1 MRNINDTYT
10 LNNGLEIP
18 CVGFGTFKST
28 DNGSADA
35 IKMAIQAGYKYL
47 DTASFYHNEKFVAQ
61 AVKDSGIKREELFL
75 VTKAW
80 KTQMG
85 YKEVQ
90 RAFEESLKKLE
101 TDYVDLYLIHW
112 PVPEVGYQGWKQL
125 DIDTWKALEELYAE
139 GKVKGIG
146 VSNFLPHHLENL
158 LQHTDVKPVVN
169 QIEFHPG
176 YTQEV
181 TVEYC
186 QQNDILV
193 QAWSPLGRTR
203 VLNAPFLVELAEKYD
218 VSTARLCIRYAIQR
232 GVLPIPKASSME
244 RIKENQKVFD
254 FEISKEDMHRI
265 STLPQMGW
273 SGLHPDFEREG

>member
-1 MRNINDTYT
+1 MRTLHDTYT
-10 LNNGLEIP
+10 LNNGLQIP

-35 IKMAIQAGYKYL
+35 IKMAIEAGYRYL
-47 DTASFYHNEKFVAQ
+47 DTASFYHNEEFVAQ
-61 AVKDSGIKREELFL
+61 AIKESGMKREELFL

-85 YKEVQ
+85 YKAVRE
-90 RAFEESLKKLE
+90 AFQESLQKLD

-112 PVPEVGYQGWKQL
+112 PVPEAGYEQWKQL

-139 GKVKGIG
+139 GKMKGIG

-158 LQHTDVKPVVN
+158 MKSADVKPLVN

-176 YTQEV
+176 YTQEA
-181 TVEYC
+181 TVRYC
-186 QQNDILV
+186 QEHDILV

-203 VLNAPFLVELAEKYD
+203 VLNYPMLVEMAEKYG

-232 GVLPIPKASSME
+232 GVVPIPKASSME
-244 RIKENQKVFD
+244 RIKDNQNVFD
-254 FEISKEDMHRI
+254 FEISKEDMYRI
-265 STLPQMGW
+265 SSLPQTGW
-273 SGLHPDFEREG
+273 SGLHPDYESAG

>member
-61 AVKDSGIKREELFL
+61 AVKDSGIKREELYL

-176 YTQEV
+176 YTQEA

-254 FEISKEDMHRI
+254 FEISKEDMYRI

>member
-1 MRNINDTYT
+1 MRTINDTYT
-10 LNNGLEIP
+10 LNNGLQIP

-35 IKMAIQAGYKYL
+35 IKMAIEAGYRYL
-47 DTASFYHNEKFVAQ
+47 DTASFYHNEEFVAQ
-61 AVKDSGIKREELFL
+61 AIKESGMKREELFL

-85 YKEVQ
+85 YKAVRE
-90 RAFEESLKKLE
+90 AFQESLQKLD

-112 PVPEVGYQGWKQL
+112 PVPEAGYKQWKQL

-139 GKVKGIG
+139 GKMKGIG

-158 LQHTDVKPVVN
+158 MKSADVKPLVN

-176 YTQEV
+176 YTQEA
-181 TVEYC
+181 TVRYC
-186 QQNDILV
+186 QEHDILV

-203 VLNAPFLVELAEKYD
+203 VLNYPMLVEMAEKYG

-232 GVLPIPKASSME
+232 GVVPIPKASSME
-244 RIKENQKVFD
+244 RIKDNQNVFD
-254 FEISKEDMHRI
+254 FEISKEDMYRI
-265 STLPQMGW
+265 SSLPQTGW
-273 SGLHPDFEREG
+273 SGLHPDYESAG

>member
-1 MRNINDTYT
+1 MKSFNDCFK

-35 IKMAIQAGYKYL
+35 IKMAIKAGYRYL
-47 DTASFYHNEKFVAQ
+47 DTASFYHNEEFVAQ
-61 AVKDSGIKREELFL
+61 AVKESGIKREELFL

-85 YKEVQ
+85 YKEV
-90 RAFEESLKKLE
+90 REAFHESLKKLE

-112 PVPEVGYQGWKQL
+112 PLPETGYKDWKAL
-125 DIDTWKALEELYAE
+125 DIDTWKAMEELYSE
-139 GKVKGIG
+139 GKMKGIG

-158 LQHTDVKPVVN
+158 MEHGAVKPVVN

-176 YTQEV
+176 YTQEA
-181 TVEYC
+181 TLKYC
-186 QQNDILV
+186 QEHDILV

-203 VLNAPFLVELAEKYD
+203 VLNQPLLLEMAEKYG
-218 VSTARLCIRYAIQR
+218 VSTARLCIRYALQR
-232 GVLPIPKASSME
+232 EVLPIPKASSME
-244 RIKENQKVFD
+244 RIMENQQVFD
-254 FEISKEDMHRI
+254 FDITKEDMYRI
-265 STLPQMGW
+265 STLPQTGW